1 MLRWR
6 IGRDPLWSEF
16 DRLQKG
22 MNELFNAMSSGGP
35 KAFFDPLWREARLF
49 PLLNVREIDHSYVV
63 TAEIPGMKTED
74 LEIKVIGDTLTL
86 KGERKPVDIGDAAAY
101 HRRER
106 ATGTFHRSITLPSR
120 VEPDTVKATYKNGV
134 LTITLEKEKAAVPKQ
149 IAITAE

>member
-16 DRLQKG
+16 DRLQRG

-49 PLLNVREIDHSYVV
+49 PLLKRSGSKPLIRRYRRN
-63 TAEIPGMKTED
+63 PGMKTED

-86 KGERKPVDIGDAAAY
+86 KGERKPIDIGEAAAY

-106 ATGTFHRSITLPSR
+106 AQGLSTGASRSPAGSNQTR
-120 VEPDTVKATYKNGV
+120 
-134 LTITLEKEKAAVPKQ
+134 
-149 IAITAE
+149 